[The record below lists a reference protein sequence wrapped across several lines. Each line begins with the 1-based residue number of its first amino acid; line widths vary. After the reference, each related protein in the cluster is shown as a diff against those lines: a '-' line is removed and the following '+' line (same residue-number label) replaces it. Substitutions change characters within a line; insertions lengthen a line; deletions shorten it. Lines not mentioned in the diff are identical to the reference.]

1 MPFIGNQPALA
12 YTSLAKQDFTT
23 SATTSYVLDNPVANA
38 NEIALF
44 INFVRQEPTTAYT
57 ASGTTLTLTSATSA
71 TDDMYCVFLGK
82 AVQTVNPPAG
92 SVGASQIADGS
103 IALGKLSATG
113 TKDSTT
119 FLRGDNTFQAVS
131 SDYVL
136 LATVDASSSSSVS
149 FDGYF
154 SATYKNYQII
164 VSDVFPTETGK
175 LLFRFRR
182 SNADVT
188 TANYNRAGR
197 RTYVAS
203 ANTNDGRYGTGQNF
217 AEVLSNQSPNNTSR
231 TTCSNVM
238 IYNPLSTTSYKKVSF
253 ATICASDD
261 AGGTN
266 AMWNE
271 NIFVQL
277 VDNTNALSGV
287 TFFYSAG
294 NIQLGNFK
302 LYGIK

>member
-1 MPFIGNQPALA
+1 MHLA
-12 YTSLAKQDFTT
+12 
-23 SATTSYVLDNPVANA
+23 NPVANE

-92 SVGASQIADGS
+92 SVGISQ
-103 IALGKLSATG
+103 LSATG
-113 TKDSTT
+113 TPSAST
-119 FLRGDNTFQAVS
+119 FLRGDNSFAAVS

-136 LATVDASSSSSVS
+136 LASTDASSSSSVS

-203 ANTNDGRYGTGQNF
+203 ANTNDGRYGTGQDF

-253 ATICASDD
+253 ATIGASDD

>member
-1 MPFIGNQPALA
+1 MPFIGNQPALS
-12 YTSLAKQDFTT
+12 YTSFAKQDFTT
-23 SATTSYVLDNPVANA
+23 SATTSYALSQPVANE

-92 SVGASQIADGS
+92 SVGLSQ
-103 IALGKLSATG
+103 LSATG

-119 FLRGDNTFQAVS
+119 FLRGDNSFAAVS

-136 LATVDASSSSSVS
+136 LATTIASSVASVS

-154 SATYKNYQII
+154 SSTYTNYEVII
-164 VSDVFPTETGK
+164 SDVRPVSANVR
-175 LLFRFRR
+175 LYSRLRR

-188 TANYNRAGR
+188 TSNYSSAGR
-197 RTYVAS
+197 RTHLAS
-203 ANTNDGRYGTGQNF
+203 VDVNDGRFFNNA
-217 AEVLSNQSPNNTSR
+217 AEFDILTNSSPASSSR
-231 TTCSNVM
+231 TTGSKII
-238 IYNPLSTTSYKKVSF
+238 IYNPLSTTSYKKVNFQSMG
-253 ATICASDD
+253 ASDD
-261 AGGTN
+261 GGGTN
-266 AMWNE
+266 ALWNI
-271 NIFVQL
+271 NQAGQL
-277 VDNTNALSGV
+277 TDNTNALSGIS
-287 TFFYSAG
+287 FFYASG
-294 NIQLGNFK
+294 NISEGVFK